1 MALNC
6 ARETFTFGGAGY
18 VDQLTRLKQGH
29 GHDIT
34 RLQLCGFFFG
44 NNKFMQATTSFYTSF
59 RKMTG
64 LSFIYMVCFLFAKS
78 DLDGCVAVGLFGFD
92 LGNAVCGDFQHGYGD

>member
-1 MALNC
+1 MALDC
-6 ARETFTFGGAGY
+6 AREAFTFGGTGY
-18 VDQLTRLKQGH
+18 VDQLTCFKQGH
-29 GHDIT
+29 GYDIT
-34 RLQLCGFFFG
+34 CLQLCGFLFG
-44 NNKFMQATTSFYTSF
+44 NNKFMQTTTSFHASL